1 MSLKLIFYTL
11 GNLLICL
18 AGTMLF
24 PIGVGI
30 YYQTA
35 AAEVV
40 RTDLR
45 AFVISL
51 IITLVAGLILRFGF
65 RARQAELGIREGFA
79 VVAMGWVT
87 VALFGAL
94 PYLLAGVFHSEGTLV
109 VDSVRLLLFR
119 IYGGIHDN
127 RCNRLSRD

>member
-24 PIGVGI
+24 PVAVGI
-30 YYQTA
+30 YYHTV
-35 AAEVV
+35 AAEIIS
-40 RTDLR
+40 TDLR

-51 IITLVAGLILRFGF
+51 IITLVAGLILRFSF
-65 RARQAELGIREGFA
+65 RARREELGIREGFA

-87 VALFGAL
+87 VALFGSL
-94 PYLLAGVFHSEGTLV
+94 PYLLAGVFHIAGRSPWIAFSFCYFE
-109 VDSVRLLLFR
+109 S
-119 IYGGIHDN
+119 
-127 RCNRLSRD
+127 